1 VLDRYSYVLFDL
13 DGVLVDACEW
23 HFESLN
29 RALNDVAGI
38 EITRRGHEHRFNGL
52 PTKVKLTMLNIVG
65 EEFSRVW
72 DLKQEY
78 TLKVIE
84 ERARIMPEKIEL
96 LNHLRSNNVKIA
108 CVTNSIRK
116 TAEKML
122 STTGQLDLVDLLIAN
137 EDVERNKPY
146 PDCYNLAVKVLN
158 ADPDKTL
165 CVEDSEAGVKAAQSS
180 VVKNLWK
187 VSGYDDVNL
196 KNYLEIVK

>member
-1 VLDRYSYVLFDL
+1 LD
-13 DGVLVDACEW
+13 
-23 HFESLN
+23 
-29 RALNDVAGI
+29 DVSGI
-38 EITRRGHEHRFNGL
+38 QITRRGHESRFNGL
-52 PTKVKLTMLNIVG
+52 PTKVKLKMLNITG
-65 EEFSRVW
+65 DEFDRVW
-72 DLKQEY
+72 ELKQEY

-84 ERARIMPEKIEL
+84 ERSQTMPEKIEL
-96 LNHLRSNNVKIA
+96 LKYLRSNNIKIA

-122 STTGQLDLVDLLIAN
+122 SATGQLELIDLLIAN

-146 PDCYNLAVKVLN
+146 PDCYNLAVKVLS

-165 CVEDSEAGVKAAQSS
+165 CVEDSEAGVRAAQSS

-187 VSGYDDVNL
+187 VSGYDEVNL

>member
-65 EEFSRVW
+65 EEFNRVW

-84 ERARIMPEKIEL
+84 ERARVMPEKIEL
-96 LNHLRSNNVKIA
+96 LNYLRSNNVKIA

-165 CVEDSEAGVKAAQSS
+165 CVEDSEAGAKAAQSS